1 MYYRTKRAKPDKF
14 PRQGPENR
22 LNDGRGSLPTVS
34 TRPRQSRKPPVSQRT
49 ARVLTNYRRRD
60 LNLPPITF
68 ADTYR
73 LFPVSWDYL
82 FTGNQPRLG
91 KVEVFRRT
99 ETLSLTSSAGPIRAH
114 RIPSLRKS
122 PEVKCS
128 RARNNSEIA
137 RPQRKDQRERHAC
150 KLLRL
155 VTRT

>member
-1 MYYRTKRAKPDKF
+1 M
-14 PRQGPENR
+14 
-22 LNDGRGSLPTVS
+22 
-34 TRPRQSRKPPVSQRT
+34 
-49 ARVLTNYRRRD
+49 
-60 LNLPPITF
+60 
-68 ADTYR
+68 
-73 LFPVSWDYL
+73 SWDYL

-128 RARNNSEIA
+128 RARNSSEIA
-137 RPQRKDQRERHAC
+137 RQHEKNQRERHAC

-155 VTRT
+155 GQRILDSRPNSSAHEHETAARSHIEHGTHELKSRVRQHQHGTHELKSRVRQHVNINQKRPKIPSNCFTTVPIRC